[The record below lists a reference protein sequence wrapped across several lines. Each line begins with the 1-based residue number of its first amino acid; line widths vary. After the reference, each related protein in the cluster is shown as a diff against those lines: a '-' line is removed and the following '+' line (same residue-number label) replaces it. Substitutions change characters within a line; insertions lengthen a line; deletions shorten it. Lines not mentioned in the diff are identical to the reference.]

1 MQSVY
6 QNRRQNYVGDPFLD
20 DYKFDVELMEDA
32 LIEMKRGKAAG
43 LDELTVEHVVHS
55 HPVLIAILAKLFN
68 IIMFA
73 GYVPY
78 GFRLSYTVPIPKVDT
93 VSSKNVFQS
102 VIFYRKFLSGAKEIQ

>member
-1 MQSVY
+1 LQSIN
-6 QNRRQNYVGDPFLD
+6 QNRRQNDVGDPFLN
-20 DYKFDVELMEDA
+20 DYKFDVELTEDA

-73 GYVPY
+73 G
-78 GFRLSYTVPIPKVDT
+78 
-93 VSSKNVFQS
+93 
-102 VIFYRKFLSGAKEIQ
+102 